1 MEKILIVD
9 DSPTESYVISKMLK
23 EYGYSVVEAENG
35 YDGIKIAKQE
45 KPDII
50 LMDVVMPGINGYQ
63 TTRRLN
69 RDPDTKSIPVI
80 IVTTKNQ
87 HSDKV
92 WGLRQGAQDYLT
104 KAVVKSDLIASIKN
118 AIENNSLH

>member
-50 LMDVVMPGINGYQ
+50 LMDVVMPGLNGYQ
-63 TTRRLN
+63 ATRRLS
-69 RDPDTKSIPVI
+69 RDPETSNIPVI

-87 HSDKV
+87 ETDKV
-92 WGLRQGAQDYLT
+92 WGLRQGAKAYL
-104 KAVVKSDLIASIKN
+104 VKPVSEPDLLDRIK
-118 AIENNSLH
+118 SVMQ